1 MSGLCEPTK
10 TEEKQR
16 LERARRLTPRPRI
29 ATMST
34 QSDMWV
40 PDTNRPIFD
49 PHLDIATV
57 VFSHVQDVKTRL
69 NLAQVSKLWRD
80 ASKTAAAY
88 PLRFDSTG
96 LETHRIL
103 GLLRHLRYN
112 NAGLHQYIAVR
123 LVDNDAALSLPSDRV
138 FKLLG
143 SAGMCFSTVCAS
155 QQVLDI
161 QEWLYDNAAALG
173 SITLLKWAQKNGCVM
188 RAHACQAAASNGHFH
203 ALRWLRENGCPWNF
217 RTLEAAAKQ
226 RSNPKHLGCLRY
238 AVENNCPGWE
248 DYTLLLALDWQ
259 LKRA

>member
-16 LERARRLTPRPRI
+16 LELARRLTPRPRI
-29 ATMST
+29 ATMSIQT
-34 QSDMWV
+34 GVWV

-57 VFSHVQDVKTRL
+57 VFSHVQCVKTRL

-103 GLLRHLRYN
+103 GLFAHLRY
-112 NAGLHQYIAVR
+112 AITGVHQYIAVR

-138 FKLLG
+138 FKLLDG
-143 SAGMCFSTVCAS
+143 AAS
-155 QQVLDI
+155 QQLLNRSVTWKV
-161 QEWLYDNAAALG
+161 QRWLYPNAAALG
-173 SITLLKWAQKNGCVM
+173 SITLLKWARKNDCVM
-188 RAHACQAAASNGHFH
+188 TALACHVAAGNGHLH

>member
-34 QSDMWV
+34 ETGVWV

-57 VFSHVQDVKTRL
+57 VFSHVQCVLTRL
-69 NLAQVSKLWRD
+69 NLAEVSKLWRD

-143 SAGMCFSTVCAS
+143 SAAS
-155 QQVLDI
+155 QQLLDGSVTWKV
-161 QEWLYDNAAALG
+161 QEWLYINAAARG
-173 SITLLKWAQKNGCVM
+173 SIKLLKWARKNGCVIKA
-188 RAHACQAAASNGHFH
+188 RACQAAAANGRLH
-203 ALRWLRENGCPWNF
+203 ALRWLRENGCPWDHW
-217 RTLEAAAKQ
+217 TLVTAAN
-226 RSNPKHLGCLRY
+226 RRRNPKDLACLRY
-238 AVENNCPGWE
+238 AVENKCPGVGGYPGWE
-248 DYTLLLALDWQ
+248 GYTHLLALD
-259 LKRA
+259 

>member
-34 QSDMWV
+34 ETGVWV

-57 VFSHVQDVKTRL
+57 VFSHVQCVLTRL

-138 FKLLG
+138 FQLLG
-143 SAGMCFSTVCAS
+143 SAP
-155 QQVLDI
+155 LDRSVKGTLKV
-161 QEWLYDNAAALG
+161 QEWLYPNAAELG
-173 SITLLKWAQKNGCVM
+173 SIKLLKWARKNDCVM
-188 RAHACQAAASNGHFH
+188 TARACQLAARNGHLH
-203 ALRWLRENGCPWNF
+203 ALRWLRENGCPWDC
-217 RTLEAAAKQ
+217 RTIGAAAKH
-226 RSNPKHLGCLRY
+226 RSSPKHLGCLRY
-238 AVENNCPGWE
+238 AVENKCPGWE
-248 DYTLLLALDWQ
+248 DYTHMLALD
-259 LKRA
+259 

>member
-16 LERARRLTPRPRI
+16 LELARRLTPRPRI

-34 QSDMWV
+34 ETGVWV

-88 PLRFDSTG
+88 PLRFDTTG
-96 LETHRIL
+96 LEAHMRPR
-103 GLLRHLRYN
+103 GSRSLRYIN
-112 NAGLHQYIAVR
+112 TRRGSRTLRNTGLEIAVR

-143 SAGMCFSTVCAS
+143 SAAS
-155 QQVLDI
+155 QQLLDI
-161 QEWLYDNAAALG
+161 QEWLYINAAALG
-173 SITLLKWAQKNGCVM
+173 SIALLKWARKNDCVM
-188 RAHACQAAASNGHFH
+188 RAYACHMAARNGHLH
-203 ALRWLRENGCPWNF
+203 ALQWLRENGCPWDHQ
-217 RTLEAAAKQ
+217 TIEAAAKH
-226 RSNPKHLGCLRY
+226 RSNPKHLGCLWY
-238 AVENNCPGWE
+238 AVENKCPGWKA
-248 DYTLLLALDWQ
+248 YTHLLALD
-259 LKRA
+259 

>member
-16 LERARRLTPRPRI
+16 LERARRLTPGPRI

-34 QSDMWV
+34 QTGVWV

-57 VFSHVQDVKTRL
+57 VFSHVQCVKTRL

-161 QEWLYDNAAALG
+161 QEWLYINAAALG
-173 SITLLKWAQKNGCVM
+173 SITLLKWARKNDCVM
-188 RAHACQAAASNGHFH
+188 RAYACHMAARNGHLH
-203 ALRWLRENGCPWNF
+203 ALQWLRENGCPWDHQ
-217 RTLEAAAKQ
+217 TIEAAAKH
-226 RSNPKHLGCLRY
+226 RSNPKHLGCLWY
-238 AVENNCPGWE
+238 AVENKCPGWKA
-248 DYTLLLALDWQ
+248 YTHLLALD
-259 LKRA
+259 

>member
-138 FKLLG
+138 FKLLD
-143 SAGMCFSTVCAS
+143 SAAGRYRAAS

-188 RAHACQAAASNGHFH
+188 RAHACQAAASNGHLQ

-217 RTLEAAAKQ
+217 WTLEAAAKQ

-238 AVENNCPGWE
+238 AVENKCPGAWGQSGWTA
-248 DYTLLLALDWQ
+248 YTHMLALD
-259 LKRA
+259 

>member
-16 LERARRLTPRPRI
+16 LERARRLTPGPRI

-34 QSDMWV
+34 ETGVWV

-57 VFSHVQDVKTRL
+57 VFSHVQCVKTRL

-88 PLRFDSTG
+88 PLRFDTTG
-96 LETHRIL
+96 LETHRRRR
-103 GLLRHLRYN
+103 GLRNLCQMGSY
-112 NAGLHQYIAVR
+112 QEIEVR

-143 SAGMCFSTVCAS
+143 SAAS
-155 QQVLDI
+155 QQLLDI
-161 QEWLYDNAAALG
+161 QEWLYINAAALG
-173 SITLLKWAQKNGCVM
+173 SIALLKWARKNDCVM
-188 RAHACQAAASNGHFH
+188 RAYACHMAARNGHLH
-203 ALRWLRENGCPWNF
+203 ALQWLRENGCPWDHQ
-217 RTLEAAAKQ
+217 TIEAAAKH
-226 RSNPKHLGCLRY
+226 RSNPKHLGCLWY
-238 AVENNCPGWE
+238 AVENKCPGWKA
-248 DYTLLLALDWQ
+248 YTHLLALD
-259 LKRA
+259 

>member
-1 MSGLCEPTK
+1 MQLRNGIQTLDAYRPT
-10 TEEKQR
+10 
-16 LERARRLTPRPRI
+16 
-29 ATMST
+29 
-34 QSDMWV
+34 
-40 PDTNRPIFD
+40 FD

-57 VFSHVQDVKTRL
+57 VFSHVQCVKTRHS
-69 NLAQVSKLWRD
+69 LARVSRIWRD

-96 LETHRIL
+96 LETHRRRL
-103 GLLRHLRYN
+103 GLRNLCQMGSY
-112 NAGLHQYIAVR
+112 QEIEVR

-188 RAHACQAAASNGHFH
+188 RAHACQAAASNGHLH
-203 ALRWLRENGCPWNF
+203 ALRWLRENGCPWDEDVCSYAARGSFETLQWLWNEGLVNIGNEETCAQAARGGCLETLQWCREKGFPWDF
-217 RTLEAAAKQ
+217 RT
-226 RSNPKHLGCLRY
+226 PI
-238 AVENNCPGWE
+238 AVRRF
-248 DYTLLLALDWQ
+248 DA
-259 LKRA
+259 

>member
-16 LERARRLTPRPRI
+16 LELARRLTPRPRI

-34 QSDMWV
+34 QTGVWV

-57 VFSHVQDVKTRL
+57 VFSHVQCVKTRL

-103 GLLRHLRYN
+103 GLFAHLRY
-112 NAGLHQYIAVR
+112 AITGVHQYIAVR

-138 FKLLG
+138 FKLLD
-143 SAGMCFSTVCAS
+143 SAS
-155 QQVLDI
+155 QQLLDI
-161 QEWLYDNAAALG
+161 RVQEWLYHNAAALG
-173 SITLLKWAQKNGCVM
+173 SITLLKWARKNGCVIM
-188 RAHACQAAASNGHFH
+188 NAFACQMAASNGHLH
-203 ALRWLRENGCPWNF
+203 ALRWLRENGCPWDHQ
-217 RTLEAAAKQ
+217 TLEAA
-226 RSNPKHLGCLRY
+226 NPRDDWSYTKHFGCLRY
-238 AVENNCPGWE
+238 AVENKCPGWE
-248 DYTLLLALDWQ
+248 GYTYWLARWTEILGK
-259 LKRA
+259 KRA

>member
-34 QSDMWV
+34 ETGVWV

-57 VFSHVQDVKTRL
+57 VFSHVQCVLTRL
-69 NLAQVSKLWRD
+69 NLAEVSKLWRD

-88 PLRFDSTG
+88 PLRFDTTG
-96 LETHRIL
+96 LETHRRRR
-103 GLLRHLRYN
+103 GLRNLCQMGSY
-112 NAGLHQYIAVR
+112 QEIEVR

-143 SAGMCFSTVCAS
+143 SAAS
-155 QQVLDI
+155 QQLLDI
-161 QEWLYDNAAALG
+161 QEWLYINAGALG
-173 SITLLKWAQKNGCVM
+173 SIALLKWARKNDCVM
-188 RAHACQAAASNGHFH
+188 RAYACHMAARNGHLH
-203 ALRWLRENGCPWNF
+203 ALQWLRENGCPWDHQ
-217 RTLEAAAKQ
+217 TIEAAAKH
-226 RSNPKHLGCLRY
+226 RSNPKHLGCLWY
-238 AVENNCPGWE
+238 AVENKCPGWKA
-248 DYTLLLALDWQ
+248 YTHLLALD
-259 LKRA
+259 

>member
-16 LERARRLTPRPRI
+16 LELARRLTPRPRN

-34 QSDMWV
+34 ETGVWV

-96 LETHRIL
+96 LETHWRPR
-103 GLLRHLRYN
+103 LLRSFRHIN
-112 NAGLHQYIAVR
+112 TGEHQYIAVH

-138 FKLLG
+138 FELLDSAAPEQLLDG
-143 SAGMCFSTVCAS
+143 SVTWKV
-155 QQVLDI
+155 QR
-161 QEWLYDNAAALG
+161 WLYPNAAALG
-173 SITLLKWAQKNGCVM
+173 SITLLKG
-188 RAHACQAAASNGHFH
+188 
-203 ALRWLRENGCPWNF
+203 RE
-217 RTLEAAAKQ
+217 RMTV
-226 RSNPKHLGCLRY
+226 S
-238 AVENNCPGWE
+238 
-248 DYTLLLALDWQ
+248 
-259 LKRA
+259 

>member
-16 LERARRLTPRPRI
+16 LERATRLTPRPRI

-34 QSDMWV
+34 ETGMWV

-80 ASKTAAAY
+80 ASKTAEAY

-96 LETHRIL
+96 LETHR
-103 GLLRHLRYN
+103 RRRYHRR
-112 NAGLHQYIAVR
+112 GFRYTGVDLYKKIAVH

-138 FKLLG
+138 FQLLG
-143 SAGMCFSTVCAS
+143 SAP
-155 QQVLDI
+155 LDRSVKGTLKV
-161 QEWLYDNAAALG
+161 QEWLYPNAAELG
-173 SITLLKWAQKNGCVM
+173 SIKLLKWARKNDCVM
-188 RAHACQAAASNGHFH
+188 TAYACRAAACNGHLH
-203 ALRWLRENGCPWNF
+203 ALRWLRENGCPWDF
-217 RTLEAAAKQ
+217 RTVRAAAKH

-238 AVENNCPGWE
+238 AVENKCPGWE
-248 DYTLLLALDWQ
+248 DYTHSLALD
-259 LKRA
+259 